1 MGTKQAKL
9 ALEND
14 SQFVRE
20 YQSLQNRQTGVGGKA
35 GSSASVQR
43 RSLIGSAMNRNN
55 IFGGKTMLDIL
66 GLELYFNEKWNLC
79 PYGLR
84 TRDEMQNLT
93 LRAYCEADVK
103 AAVKINTE
111 QTPISDE
118 DLAAIINAAPH
129 PTETEMTQT
138 ANDVPAI
145 ETKIFIFGTD
155 ASTMSDDQ
163 IVDRIFDIERQIETL
178 QSVKNKPKKLVAKLN
193 AMQDDIKALV
203 EYVDGRA

>member
-1 MGTKQAKL
+1 MGLKQAIL

-14 SQFVRE
+14 SDFVRF
-20 YQSLQNRQTGVGGKA
+20 YKTIQNRQTGEGGKP

-43 RSLIGSAMNRNN
+43 RACISSAMNRSN
-55 IFGGKTMLDIL
+55 IYGATKMLDVIQM
-66 GLELYFNEKWNLC
+66 ERHFNEKWSLC

-84 TRDEMQNLT
+84 TRDEM
-93 LRAYCEADVK
+93 EALPEARKYQEVSVK
-103 AAVKINTE
+103 

-118 DLAAIINAAPH
+118 ELVAIINAAPYSV
-129 PTETEMTQT
+129 ETKMAQT
-138 ANDVPAI
+138 ANGAPAI

-178 QSVKNKPKKLVAKLN
+178 QSVKNKPKKLVAKLQ

>member
-14 SQFVRE
+14 PQFVRS
-20 YQSLQNRQTGVGGKA
+20 YKAIQNRQTGAEGKN

-43 RSLIGSAMNRNN
+43 RACIGSTLNRLSVYGAAKM
-55 IFGGKTMLDIL
+55 IET
-66 GLELYFNEKWNLC
+66 LELECYFNEKWNLC

-84 TRDEMQNLT
+84 TRDEM
-93 LRAYCEADVK
+93 EALSEARDRQEVC
-103 AAVKINTE
+103 ITT
-111 QTPISDE
+111 TPMSD
-118 DLAAIINAAPH
+118 DHLAAFINQIQ
-129 PTETEMTQT
+129 ETQENEMAQT
-138 ANDVPAI
+138 ANGAPAI

-163 IVDRIFDIERQIETL
+163 IVDRIFDIEKEIASLEA
-178 QSVKNKPKKLVAKLN
+178 VKNKPKKLVAKLQ

>member
-14 SQFVRE
+14 PQFVRS
-20 YQSLQNRQTGVGGKA
+20 YKAIQNRQTGAEGKN

-43 RSLIGSAMNRNN
+43 RACIGSTLNRLSVYGAAKM
-55 IFGGKTMLDIL
+55 IET
-66 GLELYFNEKWNLC
+66 LELECYFNEKWNLC

-84 TRDEMQNLT
+84 TRDEM
-93 LRAYCEADVK
+93 EALSEVRYRQEVHITATPMGNDQLD
-103 AAVKINTE
+103 APINQFQ
-111 QTPISDE
+111 QTQ
-118 DLAAIINAAPH
+118 
-129 PTETEMTQT
+129 ETEMTQT

-203 EYVDGRA
+203 EYVDSRA